1 MKKKI
6 LSIVSI
12 TAIMVGLLSSSV
24 SAAITPPDDLSKIK
38 QVSEETADVLAGS
51 MYNYCINQPNL
62 IIDFAYDAVFLTNR
76 LGYSSENITN
86 LNNMYLDAVK
96 SNVNANEGKIK
107 DQVHMEGIDT
117 YCTVIANLIAL
128 GKDPTDFENYNIVES
143 LNSYINS
150 EEVNFVACN
159 PAEYI
164 YIRSVFNYF
173 SDSYPGIA
181 SVNNKLDETIASFYV
196 KNGVYN
202 LVGLTPSNLSTY
214 GIEDAFATLTE
225 GVDYGMSQYMI
236 WPKEGKADYVL
247 SVLNNSDSA
256 YAGNFICDIAG
267 ILYVKTDYRQ
277 ESAIYISS
285 NADPF
290 ECETNSY
297 YILPLSLSNDLTSF
311 YKTNALDDPQ
321 GSVTVPEIIDG
332 SLAFIHKSIPETGI
346 INDKINSYPSMI
358 TGTTLRT
365 LSVFNKTADAKK
377 LYEGLMTLRL
387 DNGQFKKGPDDSSY
401 SIFTTGASFDGIV
414 GYYCLLSGLYNGNIY
429 DLSAT
434 GSEISPDNVLPM
446 TEPENTSW
454 SADSG
459 EWLRFSSPAPL
470 ASFTDLYIDGKDVLG
485 ELISGSLEEGAATF
499 AAVGGGIIRLETGST
514 IVSLS
519 PEFLSTLPNGDHTIR
534 IQSVNGFAESSFSV
548 TSSASDTTPAATPS
562 TADNSN
568 ITLFICLL
576 ASGAGIAIIASKR
589 KLSER

>member
-6 LSIVSI
+6 LSLISI
-12 TAIMVGLLSSSV
+12 TAVTVGLLSSSV
-24 SAAITPPDDLSKIK
+24 SAAVTPPDDLNKIK

-51 MYNYCINQPNL
+51 VYDYCINRPNL
-62 IIDFAYDAVFLTNR
+62 IIDFAYDAVFLNNR

-86 LNNMYLDAVK
+86 LNNMYFDAVK
-96 SNVNANEGKIK
+96 SNLNANAGRIK
-107 DQVHMEGIDT
+107 DQSHMEGIDT
-117 YCTVIANLIAL
+117 YCTVIANLLAF

-150 EEVNFVACN
+150 NEVNFVACN

-173 SDSYPGIA
+173 SDSYPSIA

-196 KNGVYN
+196 KNGVYD

-214 GIEDAFATLTE
+214 GIEDAFATLTKD
-225 GVDYGMSQYMI
+225 VDYGMSQYMI
-236 WPKEGKADYVL
+236 WPKEGKEDYVL

-256 YAGNFICDIAG
+256 YAGNFICDITG
-267 ILYVKTDYRQ
+267 TLYVKTDYRQ

-297 YILPLSLSNDLTSF
+297 YILPLSLSKDLTSV
-311 YKTNALDDPQ
+311 YMTNGFDIPQ
-321 GSVTVPEIIDG
+321 GSVNVPEIIDG
-332 SLAFIHKSIPETGI
+332 SLAFIHKSIPESGL
-346 INDKINSYPSMI
+346 INDKINSCPSMI
-358 TGTTLRT
+358 TGTSLRT

-401 SIFTTGASFDGIV
+401 SIFTTGAAFDGIV

-434 GSEISPDNVLPM
+434 GSEVSPDNVLPM
-446 TEPENTSW
+446 TEPESTSW
-454 SADSG
+454 SAESG

-470 ASFTDLYIDGKDVLG
+470 ASFTGLYIDGENVLG
-485 ELISGSLEEGAATF
+485 ELLTGSLEEGAATF

-519 PEFLSTLPNGDHTIR
+519 PEFLSTLPSGDHTIR

-548 TSSASDTTPAATPS
+548 TSSASDTSPTPS

-568 ITLFICLL
+568 LALFIILL
-576 ASGAGIAIIASKR
+576 ASGAGLAVIASKR
-589 KLSER
+589 KISER